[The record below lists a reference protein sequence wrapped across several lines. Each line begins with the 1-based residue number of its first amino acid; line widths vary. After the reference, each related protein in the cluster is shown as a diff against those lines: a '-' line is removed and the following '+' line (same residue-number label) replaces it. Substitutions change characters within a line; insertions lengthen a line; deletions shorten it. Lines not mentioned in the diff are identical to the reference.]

1 MRRRVVLKVFGV
13 VQGVFYR
20 DFIAQHTSSLNLNG
34 SVENQNDGTVKVII
48 EGEED
53 DLHKLIELAMQGPRG
68 SHIEDVQ
75 AEWLAATGEFKRF
88 EIR

>member
-1 MRRRVVLKVFGV
+1 MKRRVVLKVFGV

-20 DFIAQHTSSLNLNG
+20 DFISQHVSGLNLVG
-34 SVENQNDGTVKVII
+34 FAENQNDGTVKIVV

-53 DLHKLIELAMQGPRG
+53 DLRRIIELAMQGPRG

-75 AEWLAATGEFKRF
+75 AEWLAASDEFKIF